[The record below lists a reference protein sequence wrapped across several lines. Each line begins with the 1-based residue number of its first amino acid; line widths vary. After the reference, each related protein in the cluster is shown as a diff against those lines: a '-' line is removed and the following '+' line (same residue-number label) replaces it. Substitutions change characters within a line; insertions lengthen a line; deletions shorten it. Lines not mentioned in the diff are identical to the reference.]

1 VKTSAKTI
9 FTHAAM
15 LAIVALASCDGEI
28 QEAPSGSGGSG
39 TGSITGSGSGG
50 SRATGSGGNS
60 TTGGG
65 ASGVGGTGVG
75 GTGGAGG
82 AAGSTPPGN
91 GHPID
96 LGGSPQYFRTIR
108 LTNAQWARAVQDVL
122 KLDAPS
128 GLEQN
133 FQTAVTGTT
142 DFSNNELVLDVNQ
155 RSWADFQS
163 AAETLAAQVTATDA
177 ALAKVYAG
185 TDAAGL
191 ISTLGRRAYRR
202 PLTTAEQSTYVTI
215 FNRGASLLGSRSTF
229 AKGASLVIR
238 ALLQSPNFLFRTE
251 LGANDA
257 PLNTYEIAAKLSLW
271 LRGTTPS
278 DALLDAAGGT
288 GKLDTVDGVA
298 ALATTMLG
306 EPTAAAVMRQF
317 HREFLHFDRYAQISK
332 LNVPTYK
339 DTLNAEYQ
347 ETSYLFFDKIFN
359 QQLGVKEMFLS
370 TSGFVGPGMAPLYG
384 QPAPASGYVE
394 RDLGPQRVG
403 YYSQLPFLTLYGF
416 NAEPDTIHRGVS
428 MSLDVLCAEL
438 GPPAAMLPPVPP
450 LQPGQTNRQRIST
463 LTSACGGACHNQQIN
478 PLGFAFEHFDGMGQ
492 YRDQENGG
500 LTIDSAASYTFGE
513 GTKSFAQAADLMQI
527 LAATPQTHMCYAKK
541 LASFA
546 LQRDI
551 VVADKPLLTS
561 LTSTSMGNGGSV
573 KQMIIDL
580 VKSNTFRTHVGGT
593 P

>member
-1 VKTSAKTI
+1 
-9 FTHAAM
+9 M
-15 LAIVALASCDGEI
+15 
-28 QEAPSGSGGSG
+28 
-39 TGSITGSGSGG
+39 
-50 SRATGSGGNS
+50 
-60 TTGGG
+60 
-65 ASGVGGTGVG
+65 
-75 GTGGAGG
+75 
-82 AAGSTPPGN
+82 
-91 GHPID
+91 
-96 LGGSPQYFRTIR
+96 IR

-163 AAETLAAQVTATDA
+163 AAETLAGQVTATDA

-191 ISTLGRRAYRR
+191 ISTLGRRVYRR
-202 PLTTAEQSTYVTI
+202 PLTAAEQSTYVTI
-215 FNRGASLLGSRSTF
+215 YNQGSSLLGTRSNF

-238 ALLQSPNFLFRTE
+238 ALLQSPYFLFRTE
-251 LGANDA
+251 LGANSA
-257 PLNTYEIAAKLSLW
+257 ALNAYEIAAKLSLW
-271 LRGTTPS
+271 LRGTTPNET
-278 DALLDAAGGT
+278 LLDAALGT
-288 GKLDTVDGVA
+288 GKLDTADGAA

-306 EPTAAAVMRQF
+306 ESTANAVMRQF

-332 LNVPTYK
+332 LNVPNYK

-347 ETSYLFFDKIFN
+347 ETSYLFFDKIFT
-359 QQLGVKEMFLS
+359 QGLGVKEMLLS

-384 QPAPASGYVE
+384 QAAPASGYVE

-416 NAEPDTIHRGVS
+416 NAEPDSIHRGVS
-428 MSLDVLCAEL
+428 VNLDVLCAEL
-438 GPPAAMLPPVPP
+438 GPPAATIPPVPP

-463 LTSACGGACHNQQIN
+463 LTSACGGSCHNEQIN

-492 YRDQENGG
+492 YRDKENGG
-500 LTIDSAASYTFGE
+500 LTIDSSGSYTFAE

-551 VVADKPLLTS
+551 VVADKPLLTA
-561 LTSTSMGNGGSV
+561 LTSTSMGSGGSV

-580 VKSNTFRTHVGGT
+580 VKSNAFRTHVGGA

>member
-1 VKTSAKTI
+1 MRPRSSCSTPRAKTI
-9 FTHAAM
+9 FKHAAL
-15 LAIVALASCDGEI
+15 LAIVGLASCDGAI
-28 QEAPSGSGGSG
+28 QESQSRSTSSG
-39 TGSITGSGSGG
+39 TGS
-50 SRATGSGGNS
+50 ATGSGAGGS
-60 TTGGG
+60 PATGTGGNG
-65 ASGVGGTGVG
+65 TAGGG
-75 GTGGAGG
+75 GQGGGAGG
-82 AAGSTPPGN
+82 AGGSTTG
-91 GHPID
+91 GAHPID
-96 LGGSPQYFRTIR
+96 LGGSPQYYRAIR

-128 GLEQN
+128 GLDQN

-191 ISTLGRRAYRR
+191 ISTIGRRAYRR
-202 PLTTAEQSTYVTI
+202 PLTTAEQSTYVTL
-215 FNRGASLLGSRSTF
+215 FNRGTSLQGPRSNF
-229 AKGASLVIR
+229 AKGASLIIR
-238 ALLQSPNFLFRTE
+238 ALLQSPYFLFRTE

-257 PLNTYEIAAKLSLW
+257 PLNAYEIAAKLSLW

-278 DALLDAAGGT
+278 DALLDAASGT

-298 ALATTMLG
+298 ALATTMLS
-306 EPTAAAVMRQF
+306 EPTATAVMRQF
-317 HREFLHFDRYAQISK
+317 HREFLHFDRYAQITK

-416 NAEPDTIHRGVS
+416 NAEADSIHRGVS
-428 MSLDVLCAEL
+428 MNLDVLCAEL

-463 LTSACGGACHNQQIN
+463 LTSGCGASCHNQQIN

-492 YRDQENGG
+492 YRDKENGD
-500 LTIDSAASYTFGE
+500 LTIDSAASYTFAE

-527 LAATPQTHMCYAKK
+527 LATTPQTHMCYAKK

-551 VVADKPLLTS
+551 VVADKPLLTA

-573 KQMIIDL
+573 KQTIIDL
-580 VKSNTFRTHVGGT
+580 VKSNAFRTHIGGM